1 MRMYVPVLGLMASLA
16 LGRFGW
22 FRGHLTFAGTITTPL
37 VMPEMIT
44 GLSLLLIFVSM
55 EQAIGW
61 PDGRGMLTIWIA
73 HVTFSTAFVTVIL
86 SSRLREMDRSDEE
99 AAKDLGAPP
108 LKVFF

>member
-16 LGRFGW
+16 LVRFGW
-22 FRGHLTFAGTITTPL
+22 FRGHLTFAVTITAPL

-86 SSRLREMDRSDEE
+86 SSRLREMDRSYEE
-99 AAKDLGAPP
+99 AAMDLGAPP
-108 LKVFF
+108 LKEFF